1 LRFKQKFKRRKEMK
15 KSFLYI
21 LMAAALLLG
30 ACAPAAPTEVTVP
43 TSESVAVPTQ
53 SAPAAGA
60 YTLPEGAL
68 VQPVPLAAGAQ
79 FTGTPAYK
87 PGAKARIA
95 YMPPVINPYYGAIEQ
110 GAKAQAD
117 ALGVEMVTFSPSGD
131 SDIAGQMKQ
140 LQDVATQG
148 FDAVILS
155 THDENAAGPLVKRL
169 GEAGIPVVIFNS
181 DIANFPAQVSGVV
194 GYAQR
199 KATHAL
205 GDAIAKKFN
214 GKAMV
219 GVLEGQAGYH
229 STERIGG
236 FLDAF
241 KPFPDMKIVASLP
254 TTWDADTANKATLD
268 MMQAHPEIN
277 LIVAAND
284 FEAIGAAKALK
295 GLNRSDVEVYGNDG
309 ATEGLEQIAAGAWQG
324 TSNTVPFTMGQ
335 ITMQVTVDVLNGKY
349 PGGYLETPAI
359 QTFTA
364 DVARF
369 LCHPESLAPAPA
381 KTYACP

>member
-1 LRFKQKFKRRKEMK
+1 MEIKRTIVCL
-15 KSFLYI
+15 S
-21 LMAAALLLG
+21 MAFVLLLG
-30 ACAPAAPTEVTVP
+30 ACAPGAPAEVAPPTSASVAEPTQAAPAGGGSYQLP
-43 TSESVAVPTQ
+43 
-53 SAPAAGA
+53 AGA
-60 YTLPEGAL
+60 E
-68 VQPVPLAAGAQ
+68 VQPVPLADPAAQ
-79 FTGTPAYK
+79 FTGTIAYT
-87 PGAKARIA
+87 PGNPARIA

-110 GAKAQAD
+110 GAKAKA
-117 ALGVEMVTFSPSGD
+117 AELGVEMVTFSPSGD

-155 THDENAAGPLVKRL
+155 THDENAAGPLVKKL
-169 GEAGIPVVIFNS
+169 DEAGIPVVIFNS
-181 DIANFPAQVSGVV
+181 DIANFPAPVSAVV

-205 GDAIAKKFN
+205 GDAIAKKFD

-241 KPFPDMKIVASLP
+241 KPYPDMKIVASLP

-295 GLNRSDVEVYGNDG
+295 ALNRSDVEVYGNDG
-309 ATEGLEQIAAGAWQG
+309 ATEGLEQIAAGDWQG
-324 TSNTVPFTMGQ
+324 TSNTVPYTMGE
-335 ITMQVTVDVLNGKY
+335 ITMQVTWDVLNGKY

-369 LCHPESLAPAPA
+369 LCHPESLSPPPS
-381 KTYACP
+381 KTYECP

>member
-1 LRFKQKFKRRKEMK
+1 MDMK
-15 KSFLYI
+15 KTIVCLS
-21 LMAAALLLG
+21 MALVLLLG
-30 ACAPAAPTEVTVP
+30 ACAPSAATEVAPPTSASVAEPTQAAP
-43 TSESVAVPTQ
+43 
-53 SAPAAGA
+53 AGGGS
-60 YTLPEGAL
+60 YQLPEGAE
-68 VQPVPLAAGAQ
+68 VQPVPLADAAAQ
-79 FTGTPAYK
+79 FTGSIAYQ
-87 PGAKARIA
+87 PGSPARIA

-110 GAKAQAD
+110 GAKAKAEE
-117 ALGVEMVTFSPSGD
+117 LGVEMVTFSPSGD

-148 FDAVILS
+148 FDGVILS
-155 THDENAAGPLVKRL
+155 THDENAAGPLVQKL
-169 GEAGIPVVIFNS
+169 DDAGIPVIIFNS
-181 DIANFPAQVSGVV
+181 DIANFPAPVSAVV

-284 FEAIGAAKALK
+284 FEAIGAVKALK
-295 GLNRSDVEVYGNDG
+295 GLNRTDVEVYGNDG
-309 ATEGLEQIAAGAWQG
+309 ATEGLEEIAAGDIQG
-324 TSNTVPFTMGQ
+324 TSNTVPYTMGQ
-335 ITMQVTVDVLNGKY
+335 ITMQVMMDVLNGTY

-359 QTFTA
+359 QTFPD

-369 LCHPESLAPAPA
+369 LCHPETISPPPS
-381 KTYACP
+381 KTYECP